1 MTTETKIV
9 VWTTVISVVLLIYG
23 VIRPSYNGR
32 SIPNEVKKFLSIE
45 RKEIDLRQVS
55 LNL

>member
-23 VIRPSYNGR
+23 VIRPPYNG
-32 SIPNEVKKFLSIE
+32 SGVPSEVKKFLSIE